1 MQSRRIQIS
10 HTHGD
15 QKAGFTKQLET
26 NHNNTLKRRGNIGKD
41 CSVCVDKVGSEKSK
55 TLYWAATIQNPQT
68 YLWIHKDQSANNKH
82 HFFLIYILTIKS
94 MSCNS

>member
-55 TLYWAATIQNPQT
+55 WRN
-68 YLWIHKDQSANNKH
+68 
-82 HFFLIYILTIKS
+82 
-94 MSCNS
+94 MSVGGSLESGEEGSGGQM